1 MTVFSPNDLIGG
13 KMPLNFF
20 LEKGLRILKII
31 IYEKKVYFLRIKIIS
46 LVESKVHETEKA
58 GIEYRINTPYHGRH
72 AP

>member
-1 MTVFSPNDLIGG
+1 MWELQKLWFYIYIYIYID
-13 KMPLNFF
+13 
-20 LEKGLRILKII
+20 EKR
-31 IYEKKVYFLRIKIIS
+31 VYFLRIKTIS